1 MKSMCKMAACLIF
14 VSTAPTFAAEPNNFY
29 QGKQVQFLI
38 RAEPGGSYDLYMRTL
53 AKYMVK
59 YIPGSPT
66 IIPVNMPGGGGLK
79 SLNYLDAVAPHDGT
93 AVAMI
98 TQTAPLEQALGSNPN
113 LKTDLN
119 ALNWIGNMSEENT
132 FLVVRASSETKS
144 LKDAETR
151 VTPLAASCAS
161 GSDYLLANIL
171 NTIYQT
177 KFKSVLGYQSS
188 PQMDMAIQR
197 GEADGRF
204 TASLA
209 GLFST
214 SKEGAKGFR
223 ILVQIGSNP
232 DAGFPDA
239 PFLKRI
245 PSDQPEAV
253 NIISAVMSLG
263 RPVATNSGVPADRV
277 AILRTAFDETMKDT
291 DFLRD
296 AEKQQLDISPW
307 SGAETQKVVDEII
320 HAKDSTKEFLNT
332 AITSDKND

>member
-1 MKSMCKMAACLIF
+1 
-14 VSTAPTFAAEPNNFY
+14 
-29 QGKQVQFLI
+29 
-38 RAEPGGSYDLYMRTL
+38 
-53 AKYMVK
+53 
-59 YIPGSPT
+59 
-66 IIPVNMPGGGGLK
+66 
-79 SLNYLDAVAPHDGT
+79 
-93 AVAMI
+93 
-98 TQTAPLEQALGSNPN
+98 
-113 LKTDLN
+113 
-119 ALNWIGNMSEENT
+119 MSEQNT

-144 LKDAETR
+144 LKDAENR
-151 VTPLAASCAS
+151 VTPLAASGAS

-171 NTIYQT
+171 NTIYLT

-214 SKEGAKGFR
+214 SKEGAQGFR
-223 ILVQIGSNP
+223 ILVQIGSKP

-239 PFLKRI
+239 PFLKKI

-253 NIISAVMSLG
+253 NIISSVMSLG

-277 AILRTAFDETMKDT
+277 AILRTAFDETMKDA

-296 AEKQQLDISPW
+296 AGTQQLDISPW

-320 HAKDSTKEFLNT
+320 HANGSTKEFLST